1 MADLTPKGP
10 YTQSAPEGG
19 RKTITI
25 VIMMMT
31 IMILMCF
38 LISRDLKQGWQQGE
52 PIKDDDDDEIDDN
65 DTDDDDDDDDDDN
78 NDGYGVFFL
87 LKDFFVGI

>member
-1 MADLTPKGP
+1 MKMV
-10 YTQSAPEGG
+10 
-19 RKTITI
+19 IMMMMMMMI
-25 VIMMMT
+25 MIMMIMMMT

-38 LISRDLKQGWQQGE
+38 FIPRDLKQGWQQGE
-52 PIKDDDDDEIDDN
+52 PIKDVDDDEIDDS

-87 LKDFFVGI
+87 LKDFFVGILVCEAAL

>member
-1 MADLTPKGP
+1 
-10 YTQSAPEGG
+10 
-19 RKTITI
+19 
-25 VIMMMT
+25 
-31 IMILMCF
+31 MCF
-38 LISRDLKQGWQQGE
+38 FIPRDLKQGSQQGE

-65 DTDDDDDDDDDDN
+65 DTDDDDDDDDDDDN